1 MENGGLAM
9 TEYMKKKLRFKGKT
23 IEGDIYTP
31 ISIFQKLQG
40 VQKFLLESSHSHHD
54 NGRYSYIGSNPYL
67 EVKSLDQQV
76 LVTNHETGE
85 TSEEKINIVEF
96 LKRELL
102 IEVEAEDIELP
113 PFNGGAMGYLGYDV
127 IRQYENIGA
136 IPKDEL
142 KMPDAH
148 FLFFKQLIV
157 FDHLLQ
163 KIHLLTAED
172 DFETSISRMKQM
184 IDEPNVDTEE
194 ISTESLAFSS
204 NFRQAEFEKMIN
216 EAKEAIIAGEI
227 FQIVL
232 SQRFEAPFK
241 GKPFD
246 AYRRLRLANPSP
258 YMFYIEFGEY
268 TVLGSSPESLI
279 SVSDKT
285 VRVNPIAGTRPRGKT
300 AEEDKNLEE
309 SLLIDEKELAEH
321 RMLVD
326 LGRNDLGR
334 VCEIGSIHLTHE
346 MEVVRYSHVMHL
358 ASKIVGTLREGYTSL
373 DALIVTLPAGTVSGA
388 PKIRA
393 MQLIN
398 KLENTKRGA
407 YSGSI
412 GYISY
417 GGNLDMALAIR
428 TMIIKDEKAYVQAG
442 AGIVY
447 DSNPTKEYEETQNKA
462 RALMEVNKK

>member
-1 MENGGLAM
+1 
-9 TEYMKKKLRFKGKT
+9 MKNIRFRGKT
-23 IEGDIYTP
+23 IEGDIHTP
-31 ISIFQKLQG
+31 ISIFQKLKG
-40 VQKFLLESSHSHHD
+40 EKKFLLESSHSHQD
-54 NGRYSYIGSNPYL
+54 NGRYSYIGSDPYL
-67 EVKSLDQQV
+67 EVKSIGNQV
-76 LVTNHETGE
+76 VVTNHETGE
-85 TSEEKINIVEF
+85 TREESLNVVEF

-102 IEVEAEDIELP
+102 VKVEAEDVELP

-136 IPKDEL
+136 VPEDGL
-142 KMPDAH
+142 NMPDAH

-157 FDHLLQ
+157 FDHMLQ
-163 KIHLLTAED
+163 KIHLLTGED
-172 DFETSISRMKQM
+172 DYEASIATMKKM
-184 IDEPNVDTEE
+184 IVEPNVDTNE
-194 ISTESLAFSS
+194 ISTESMEFSS
-204 NFRQAEFEKMIN
+204 NFSQVEFEKMVN
-216 EAKEAIIAGEI
+216 EAKEAIVAGEI

-241 GKPFD
+241 GQTFD

-258 YMFYIEFGEY
+258 YMFYLEFGEY

-279 SVSDKT
+279 SVSNKI

-300 AEEDKNLEE
+300 VEEDKDLEE

-334 VCEIGSIHLTHE
+334 VCEIGSIQLTEE
-346 MEVVRYSHVMHL
+346 MEVVRYQHVMHL
-358 ASKIVGTLREGYTSL
+358 ASKIIGTLRNGYTSL
-373 DALIVTLPAGTVSGA
+373 DALTVTLPAGTVSGA

-398 KLENTKRGA
+398 KLENSKRGA
-407 YSGSI
+407 YAGSI

-428 TMIIKDEKAYVQAG
+428 TMIIKDQKAYVQAG

-447 DSNPTKEYEETQNKA
+447 DSDPTKEYEETQNKA
-462 RALMEVNKK
+462 RALMEVHNK

>member
-1 MENGGLAM
+1 MA
-9 TEYMKKKLRFKGKT
+9 EYTKKKIRFKGKT
-23 IEGDIYTP
+23 IEGDIHTP
-31 ISIFQKLQG
+31 ISIFQKLKG
-40 VQKFLLESSHSHHD
+40 EKKFLLESSHSHQD
-54 NGRYSYIGSNPYL
+54 NGRYSYIGSDPYL
-67 EVKSLDQQV
+67 EVKSIGHKV
-76 LVTNHETGE
+76 LITNHETGE
-85 TSEEKINIVEF
+85 TREEEVKVVEF
-96 LKRELL
+96 LKQELL
-102 IEVEAEDIELP
+102 VEVETDVELP

-136 IPKDEL
+136 VPEDRL

-163 KIHLLTAED
+163 KIHLI
-172 DFETSISRMKQM
+172 TSDEEYEASIANMKKM
-184 IDEPNVDTEE
+184 IAEPNVQTED
-194 ISTESLAFSS
+194 ISTEILEFSS
-204 NFRQAEFEKMIN
+204 NFSQTEFEKMVN
-216 EAKEAIIAGEI
+216 EAKEAIVAGEI

-258 YMFYIEFGEY
+258 YMFYLEFGEY

-300 AEEDKNLEE
+300 AEEDKDLEE

-334 VCEIGSIHLTHE
+334 VCEIGSIQLTEE

-358 ASKIVGTLREGYTSL
+358 ASKIVGTLRDGFTSL
-373 DALIVTLPAGTVSGA
+373 DALTVTLPAGTVSGA

-447 DSNPTKEYEETQNKA
+447 DSDPTKEYEETRNKA
-462 RALMEVNKK
+462 KALMEVHKK

>member
-1 MENGGLAM
+1 M
-9 TEYMKKKLRFKGKT
+9 TEYTGQKKILFKEKT
-23 IEGDIYTP
+23 IEGDIHTP
-31 ISIFQKLQG
+31 IAIFQKLKG
-40 VQKFLLESSHSHHD
+40 EKKFLLESSNSHQD
-54 NGRYSYIGSNPYL
+54 NGRYSYIGTDPYL
-67 EVKSLDQQV
+67 EVKSKGQHV
-76 LVTNHETGE
+76 LVTDHETGE
-85 TSEEKINIVEF
+85 TKEEALNVVEF

-102 IEVEAEDIELP
+102 VEVDAEGVELP

-127 IRQYENIGA
+127 IRLYENIGL

-142 KMPDAH
+142 DMPDAH

-163 KIHLLTAED
+163 KIHLLTGEED
-172 DFETSISRMKQM
+172 YEASFTKMKQM
-184 IDEPNVDTEE
+184 IAEPSVSTDEN
-194 ISTESLAFSS
+194 STESLQFSS
-204 NFRQAEFEKMIN
+204 NFSQKEFEKMVI
-216 EAKEAIIAGEI
+216 EAKEAIVAGEV

-232 SQRFEAPFK
+232 SQRFQSDFH

-258 YMFYIEFGEY
+258 YMFYLEFGEDY

-279 SVSDKT
+279 SVSGKD
-285 VRVNPIAGTRPRGKT
+285 VNVNPIAGTRPRGKT
-300 AEEDKNLEE
+300 VEEDKDLEA

-334 VCEIGSIHLTHE
+334 VCEIGSIQLTE
-346 MEVVRYSHVMHL
+346 AMKIERYQHVMHL
-358 ASKIVGTLREGYTSL
+358 ASKIKGKLREGFTSL
-373 DALIVTLPAGTVSGA
+373 DALTVCLPAGTVSGA

-393 MQLIN
+393 MELIN
-398 KLENTKRGA
+398 KLENSKRGVYA
-407 YSGSI
+407 GSI

-417 GGNLDMALAIR
+417 GGDLDMALAIR
-428 TMIIKDEKAYVQAG
+428 TMIIKDNKAYVQAG

-462 RALMEVNKK
+462 RALMEVNK

>member
-1 MENGGLAM
+1 MRQE
-9 TEYMKKKLRFKGKT
+9 KR
-23 IEGDIYTP
+23 
-31 ISIFQKLQG
+31 
-40 VQKFLLESSHSHHD
+40 
-54 NGRYSYIGSNPYL
+54 R
-67 EVKSLDQQV
+67 
-76 LVTNHETGE
+76 
-85 TSEEKINIVEF
+85 EEAINVVEF

-102 IEVEAEDIELP
+102 VEVEAEGVELP

-127 IRQYENIGA
+127 IRLYENIGSV
-136 IPKDEL
+136 PQDEL
-142 KMPDAH
+142 DMPDAH

-163 KIHLLTAED
+163 KIHLLTGEED
-172 DFETSISRMKQM
+172 YEASFAKMKQM
-184 IDEPNVDTEE
+184 IAEPSVSTDE
-194 ISTESLAFSS
+194 ISTESLQFSS
-204 NFRQAEFEKMIN
+204 NFSQTEFENMVI
-216 EAKEAIIAGEI
+216 EAKEAIVAGEV

-232 SQRFEAPFK
+232 SQRFQSAFH

-258 YMFYIEFGEY
+258 YMFYLEFGEDY

-279 SVSDKT
+279 SVSGKD
-285 VRVNPIAGTRPRGKT
+285 VNVNPIAGTRPRGKT
-300 AEEDKNLEE
+300 VEEDKDFEA

-334 VCEIGSIHLTHE
+334 VCEIGSIQLTE
-346 MEVVRYSHVMHL
+346 AMKIERYQHVMHL
-358 ASKIVGTLREGYTSL
+358 ASKIKGKLREGFTSL
-373 DALIVTLPAGTVSGA
+373 DALTVCLPAGTVSGA

-393 MQLIN
+393 MELIN
-398 KLENTKRGA
+398 KLENSKRGVYA
-407 YSGSI
+407 GSI

-417 GGNLDMALAIR
+417 GGDLDMALAIR
-428 TMIIKDEKAYVQAG
+428 TMIIKDHKAYVQAG

-462 RALMEVNKK
+462 RALMEVHK

>member
-1 MENGGLAM
+1 MA
-9 TEYMKKKLRFKGKT
+9 EYTKKKIRFKGKT
-23 IEGDIYTP
+23 IEGDIHTP
-31 ISIFQKLQG
+31 ISIFQKLKG
-40 VQKFLLESSHSHHD
+40 EKKFLLESSHSHQD
-54 NGRYSYIGSNPYL
+54 NGRYSYIGSDPYL
-67 EVKSLDQQV
+67 EVKSIGQQV
-76 LVTNHETGE
+76 LITNHETGE
-85 TSEEKINIVEF
+85 TREEQVLVVEF
-96 LKRELL
+96 LKQELL
-102 IEVEAEDIELP
+102 VEVEADDIELP

-136 IPKDEL
+136 VPEDEL
-142 KMPDAH
+142 NMPDAH

-163 KIHLLTAED
+163 KIHLLTGEED
-172 DFETSISRMKQM
+172 YEASIANMQKM
-184 IDEPNVDTEE
+184 IAEPNVHSEDILTETLE
-194 ISTESLAFSS
+194 FSS
-204 NFRQAEFEKMIN
+204 NFSQSEFEKMIN
-216 EAKEAIIAGEI
+216 EAKEAIVAGEI

-258 YMFYIEFGEY
+258 YMFYLEFGEY

-300 AEEDKNLEE
+300 VEEDKDFEE

-334 VCEIGSIHLTHE
+334 VCEIGSIQLTEE

-358 ASKIVGTLREGYTSL
+358 ASKIVGTLRDGYTSL
-373 DALIVTLPAGTVSGA
+373 DALTVTLPAGTVSGA

-428 TMIIKDEKAYVQAG
+428 TMIIKDNKAYVQAG

-447 DSNPTKEYEETQNKA
+447 DSDPTKEYEETQNKA
-462 RALMEVNKK
+462 RALMEVHKK

>member
-1 MENGGLAM
+1 M
-9 TEYMKKKLRFKGKT
+9 TESMAQKKIRFKGKT
-23 IEGDIYTP
+23 IEGDIHTP
-31 ISIFQKLQG
+31 IAIFQKLKG
-40 VQKFLLESSHSHHD
+40 EKKFLLESSHSHQD
-54 NGRYSYIGSNPYL
+54 NGRYSYIGSDPYL
-67 EVKSLDQQV
+67 EVKAKGEGV
-76 LVTNHETGE
+76 LVTDHETGE
-85 TSEEKINIVEF
+85 TREETIKVVEF
-96 LKRELL
+96 LKQELL
-102 IEVEAEDIELP
+102 IEVEADVELP

-136 IPKDEL
+136 VPEDKL
-142 KMPDAH
+142 NMPDAH

-163 KIHLLTAED
+163 KIHLITGEED
-172 DFETSISRMKQM
+172 YEASIANMQK
-184 IDEPNVDTEE
+184 IIAGPNVHTED
-194 ISTESLAFSS
+194 ILTETLEFSS
-204 NFRQAEFEKMIN
+204 NFSQSEFEKMVS
-216 EAKEAIIAGEI
+216 EAKDAIIAGEI

-232 SQRFEAPFK
+232 SQRFEAPFS
-241 GKPFD
+241 GKTFD

-258 YMFYIEFGEY
+258 YMFYLEFGEY

-279 SVSDKT
+279 SVSDKI

-300 AEEDKNLEE
+300 VEEDKDLEE

-334 VCEIGSIHLTHE
+334 VCEIGSIQLTEE

-358 ASKIVGTLREGYTSL
+358 ASKIVGTLRDSYTSL
-373 DALIVTLPAGTVSGA
+373 DALTVTLPAGTVSGA

-398 KLENTKRGA
+398 KLENNKRGA

-462 RALMEVNKK
+462 RALMEVHKK

>member
-1 MENGGLAM
+1 MN
-9 TEYMKKKLRFKGKT
+9 KVNQQRKIRFKGKT
-23 IEGDIYTP
+23 IEGDIHTP
-31 ISIFQKLQG
+31 IAIFQKLQG
-40 VQKFLLESSHSHHD
+40 EKKFLLESSHSHQD
-54 NGRYSYIGSNPYL
+54 NGRYSYIGTDPYL
-67 EVKSLDQQV
+67 EVKSIENKV
-76 LVTNHETGE
+76 VVTDHETGV
-85 TSEEKINIVEF
+85 TSEEQIKVVEF

-102 IEVEAEDIELP
+102 VEVEADGVELP
-113 PFNGGAMGYLGYDV
+113 PFNGGAMGYIGYDV
-127 IRQYENIGA
+127 IRQYENIGYV
-136 IPKDEL
+136 PEDEL
-142 KMPDAH
+142 GMPDAH

-163 KIHLLTAED
+163 KIHLLTGEENYEA
-172 DFETSISRMKQM
+172 SLANMKKM
-184 IDEPNVDTEE
+184 ILEPNVPSEE
-194 ISTESLAFSS
+194 LLAEPLQFSS
-204 NFRQAEFEKMIN
+204 NFSQAEFEQLIVD
-216 EAKEAIIAGEI
+216 AKEAIVAGEV

-232 SQRFEAPFK
+232 SQRFQAPFN

-258 YMFYIEFGEY
+258 YMFYLEFGDY

-279 SVSDKT
+279 SVSEKT
-285 VRVNPIAGTRPRGKT
+285 VNVNPIAGTRPRGKT
-300 AEEDKNLEE
+300 LEEDKGLEE

-334 VCEIGSIHLTHE
+334 VCEIGSIHLTEE
-346 MEVVRYSHVMHL
+346 MKIERYQHVMHL
-358 ASKIVGTLREGYTSL
+358 ASKITGELRDGFTSL
-373 DALIVTLPAGTVSGA
+373 DALTVCLPAGTVSGA

-393 MQLIN
+393 MELIN
-398 KLENTKRGA
+398 KLENTKRGVYA
-407 YSGSI
+407 GSI

-428 TMIIKDEKAYVQAG
+428 TMIIKNQKAYVQAG

-462 RALMEVNKK
+462 RALMEVHKK

>member
-1 MENGGLAM
+1 M
-9 TEYMKKKLRFKGKT
+9 TEYTGQKKIRFKGKT
-23 IEGDIYTP
+23 IEGDIHTP
-31 ISIFQKLQG
+31 IAIFQKLKG
-40 VQKFLLESSHSHHD
+40 EKKFLLESSNAHQD
-54 NGRYSYIGSNPYL
+54 NGRYSYIGTDPYL
-67 EVKSLDQQV
+67 EVKSLGDQV
-76 LVTNHETGE
+76 IVTDHETGE
-85 TSEEKINIVEF
+85 TREEQLNVVEF
-96 LKRELL
+96 LKQELL
-102 IEVEAEDIELP
+102 VEVEAEDIELP
-113 PFNGGAMGYLGYDV
+113 PFNGGAMGYFGYDV
-127 IRQYENIGA
+127 IRLYENIGA
-136 IPKDEL
+136 VPKDEIG
-142 KMPDAH
+142 MPDSH

-163 KIHLLTAED
+163 KIHLLTGEED
-172 DFETSISRMKQM
+172 DETSFANMQKI
-184 IDEPNVDTEE
+184 IAEPNVQSED
-194 ISTESLAFSS
+194 ISTEPLQFSS
-204 NFRQAEFEKMIN
+204 NFSQTEFEKMII

-232 SQRFEAPFK
+232 SQRFQADFN

-258 YMFYIEFGEY
+258 YMFYLEFGDDY

-279 SVSDKT
+279 SVTGKN
-285 VRVNPIAGTRPRGKT
+285 VNVNPIAGTRPRGKT
-300 AEEDKNLEE
+300 VEEDKDFEE

-334 VCEIGSIHLTHE
+334 VCEIGSIELTEE
-346 MEVVRYSHVMHL
+346 MKIERYQHVMHL
-358 ASKIVGTLREGYTSL
+358 ASKIKGKLRDGFTSL
-373 DALIVTLPAGTVSGA
+373 DALTVCLPAGTVSGA

-393 MQLIN
+393 MELIN
-398 KLENTKRGA
+398 KLENTKRGM

-428 TMIIKDEKAYVQAG
+428 TMIIKDNKAYVQAG

-447 DSNPTKEYEETQNKA
+447 DSDPTKEFEETQNKA
-462 RALMEVNKK
+462 RALMEVHKK